1 MAEDVRMTIHFT
13 DNTTLSLLFPK
24 VADSETLSARIE
36 SLLKDQYLMLEVEGS
51 VMMFPF
57 HSVKYIRTQPA
68 PDPLPPNIIRGALIQ
83 D

>member
-13 DNTTLSLLFPK
+13 DNSSLSLIFPRVAESDTLSG
-24 VADSETLSARIE
+24 RIE
-36 SLLKDQYLMLEVEGS
+36 SLLKNQYLLLEVEGS

-57 HSVKYIRTQPA
+57 HNIKYIQTQPA
-68 PDPLPPNIIRGALIQ
+68 PDPLPPNIIRGARIQ

>member
-13 DNTTLSLLFPK
+13 DNSSLALIFPRVTESDTLS
-24 VADSETLSARIE
+24 SRIE
-36 SLLKDQYLMLEVEGS
+36 SLLKNQYLLLEVEGS

-57 HSVKYIRTQPA
+57 HNIKYIQTQPA
-68 PDPLPPNIIRGALIQ
+68 PDTLPPNIIRGARIQ

>member
-13 DNTTLSLLFPK
+13 DSTSLSLIFPR
-24 VADSETLSARIE
+24 VAESETLASRIE
-36 SLLKDQYLMLEVEGS
+36 SLLKNQYLMLEVEGS

-57 HSVKYIRTQPA
+57 HNVKYIQTHPA
-68 PDPLPPNIIRGALIQ
+68 PDPLPPNIIRGARLQ

>member
-13 DNTTLSLLFPK
+13 DNSSLSLIFPRVAESDTLS
-24 VADSETLSARIE
+24 SRIE
-36 SLLKDQYLMLEVEGS
+36 SLLKNQYLLLEVEDS

-57 HSVKYIRTQPA
+57 HNVKYIQTQPA
-68 PDPLPPNIIRGALIQ
+68 PDPLPPNINRTARIQ

>member
-13 DNTTLSLLFPK
+13 DNSSLSLIFPR
-24 VADSETLSARIE
+24 VTESDMLSSRIE
-36 SLLKDQYLMLEVEGS
+36 SLLKNQYLMLEVEGS

-57 HSVKYIRTQPA
+57 HNVKYIQTHPA
-68 PDPLPPNIIRGALIQ
+68 PDPLPPNIIRGAHIQ

>member
-13 DNTTLSLLFPK
+13 DGTSLALIFPR
-24 VADSETLSARIE
+24 VTDSEMLSSRID
-36 SLLKDQYLMLEVEGS
+36 SLLKNQYLMLEVEGS

-57 HSVKYIRTQPA
+57 HNVKYIQTQPA
-68 PDPLPPNIIRGALIQ
+68 PDPLPPNIIRGARIQ